1 MASYI
6 DNIRQNAGISV
17 PQAFVPDWSFL
28 GNTQSQ
34 LTDMQRKG
42 FESFR
47 DKYSFILDSD
57 LSREQ
62 NLKLREDFK
71 READATI
78 SRISGTDLTDPRNV
92 ASAKAIFTPLVE
104 NKLYLRDIAVTSRLK
119 SEYAKGQSLMTA
131 ADPNTRATYNPYSL
145 KEIQYA
151 LEDFSNAS
159 AEEALSFQPPQY
171 IQNVDLESLAQTF
184 YDERGWER
192 KEVSIQG
199 SGSRQ
204 YIVTDKN
211 GKVIEADVYRYLQS
225 RFAND
230 PLVQANLALKS
241 RIRRRE
247 YVDAN
252 LEAYGGDKNA
262 ATAAYIRERY
272 NALGEESQ
280 KAVAEHNNYFAS
292 LEYANQEVQGDI
304 ERNGP
309 PATAERQSS
318 YQDIMNKYGNAQ
330 TEKNSIVSPG
340 KLKLSDNPTSPELLD
355 ALAVLDGLEYNQGI
369 ASIAR
374 SLAYSK
380 AETDIKE
387 DPFARIQFE
396 KDLALRNSIAL
407 EQEKARLKMIEN
419 AMTAQQNISANAP
432 VELGAGTARQQMGD
446 DTSDAPE
453 YVDYNNQAISEQSAL
468 NRQQG
473 AAVIADWARLTGQA
487 VLDQNGNP
495 ISDDRIAGLPT
506 DLFNSYIEKA
516 RIVTTN
522 GTRMKDDPNAAL
534 ELSAKLANYDQSA
547 HIMTKLVEAEQNNM
561 LDALN
566 RFTPNDD
573 SQRADVELLK
583 ALVKEGYTDFN
594 DLKAEFIRRSDDP
607 SIWSA
612 AASGLTKGALTAG
625 WSPSAW
631 VLGAVGAMADNMWND
646 PGDRVE
652 NILGDRGFSLFDPDT
667 WIDGTW
673 GGDEPVAYHYY
684 NNARDLRGLMQGI
697 DVGVGGL
704 ARIGTNLGYAS
715 NNGSNVNQFVGI
727 ANNAVLGQGATAAF
741 GNITSYMNGEV
752 SSSETAER
760 VLRDMNNVL
769 SIKRTG
775 NMASRNMNVTIYRD
789 PVTNKQYMN
798 IIPDAKTLEE
808 MTGTSK
814 TQGYAWDYRKE
825 LQANGITV
833 ALEASSQIPESLYS
847 QTASPV
853 SQYMNLNNGAY
864 TLGGSNPLQGGQ
876 ITVTQNMSG
885 SYDYSGYVHQYN
897 PDQGK
902 FVQVPIAKNDIL
914 AWQQSGETID
924 NIVNALSIELAKQ
937 AKANIEFE
945 RQ

>member
-159 AEEALSFQPPQY
+159 AEEALNFQPPQY
-171 IQNVDLESLAQTF
+171 IQNVDLEALAQTF

-241 RIRRRE
+241 RVRRRE

-280 KAVAEHNNYFAS
+280 KAVAEHNSYFAS

-369 ASIAR
+369 ASIAH

-419 AMTAQQNISANAP
+419 AMTAQQNMSANVP
-432 VELGAGTARQQMGD
+432 VELGAGTARQQLGD
-446 DTSDAPE
+446 GE
-453 YVDYNNQAISEQSAL
+453 YGNYVDLNNETISEQSAL

-487 VLDQNGNP
+487 VLDQNGNA

-522 GTRMKDDPNAAL
+522 GTRMKDDPDAAL

-566 RFTPNDD
+566 RFTPDD
-573 SQRADVELLK
+573 DVQREDVELLK

-612 AASGLTKGALTAG
+612 AAAGWTKGMLTAG
-625 WSPSAW
+625 WDPGAW
-631 VLGAVGAMADNMWND
+631 VRGAVGAMADNLWQD

-652 NILGDRGFSLFDPDT
+652 NILGGSGFSLWDPDT
-667 WIDGTW
+667 WIEGTW
-673 GGDEPVAYHYY
+673 GGDESVSYYYY
-684 NNARDLRGLMQGI
+684 NNAKDLRGLMQGI

-741 GNITSYMNGEV
+741 GNITNYMNGEV

-760 VLRDMNNVL
+760 VLRDINGVL

-798 IIPDAKTLEE
+798 IIPDAKTLGEL
-808 MTGTSK
+808 TGTSK
-814 TQGYAWDYRKE
+814 TQGYAWDYREE

-833 ALEASSQIPESLYS
+833 ALEPSSQIPESLYS

-885 SYDYSGYVHQYN
+885 GYDYSGYVHQYN